1 LYAKKLVIYSVFANL
16 YGTAIILFA
25 ERNMKSST
33 MKNAIRLK
41 KNSEIIRCSLI
52 RISNIQKTKRKGIKV
67 FKIKCIKRNRV
78 NLNSHKQQ
86 TI

>member
-1 LYAKKLVIYSVFANL
+1 MLYAKKLVIYSVFANL
-16 YGTAIILFA
+16 FGTAIIFA
-25 ERNMKSST
+25 EKNMKSST

-67 FKIKCIKRNRV
+67 FKIKCIKRNRI
-78 NLNSHKQQ
+78 NLKSHKQQ